1 MNRQLAFEQLQAEF
15 SMSALYKGQDR
26 LSVGHDMLDS
36 ALGGGLLARRV
47 HLVRGDMPSS
57 LATAF
62 TLALVS
68 MVVHK
73 AKDKGPIVWC
83 GPARGGHAGQLFG
96 AGLLE
101 MGLRPEQFIFVRES
115 HPLRR
120 IAAFEEALS
129 TSGLSAVINEYG
141 PLYEKP
147 DLWQKSARRL
157 QLACERGSATAFMIG
172 AAGSACGF
180 ETGWHVKPAFHQ
192 HLSEIDWRPI
202 WDVQL
207 SHARGGY
214 AETGRLLW
222 DRHSHQLQGLATT
235 TSHEALPHQTSWQN
249 RPYQSQKQTALWQQ
263 AS

>member
-15 SMSALYKGQDR
+15 NIHALHKSKDR
-26 LSVGHDMLDS
+26 LSVGHDRLDA
-36 ALGGGLLARRV
+36 ALAGGLLRRRV

-68 MVVHK
+68 MVVHQAEK
-73 AKDKGPIVWC
+73 KGPIVWC

-101 MGLRPEQFIFVRES
+101 MGLRPEQFIFVREA

-129 TSGLSAVINEYG
+129 TAGLSAVINEYG

-180 ETGWHVKPAFHQ
+180 ETGWHIKPSTHQ
-192 HLSEIDWRPI
+192 HISEIDWRPV

-222 DRHSHQLQGLATT
+222 DRSTHRLQAASDRDYHSLSSA
-235 TSHEALPHQTSWQN
+235 PSWQN
-249 RPYQSQKQTALWQQ
+249 QPYQSDKKTAIWRQ